1 MRSTTFLA
9 NTTLYLSSLESCE
22 EPLIMARTPRK
33 KAATPPAPTLTE
45 KQQLELRKLRAEAE
59 RAELL
64 LERDKRTDEESAAS
78 AEAHNTYTFYDE
90 VGPESIKECLEALS
104 AMARQE
110 PRCEITLILNS
121 PGGGVVDGLAL
132 YDYLMGLR
140 KRGHK
145 ITIIALGEAASMGG
159 VLLQAGNK
167 RVVGRNFFMLMHQ
180 ISYSCYG
187 RSPEHRDEMKLVN
200 MMESK
205 LLKILARRSSMTVR
219 DVRSSWE
226 RTNWWI
232 DAKAAVELGFADEIQ

>member
-1 MRSTTFLA
+1 
-9 NTTLYLSSLESCE
+9 
-22 EPLIMARTPRK
+22 MARTRTK
-33 KAATPPAPTLTE
+33 KASAPSAPPLSE
-45 KQQLELRKLRAEAE
+45 KEQLELRKLRAEAE

-64 LERDKRTDEESAAS
+64 LQRDLRKDEIAEAS

-90 VGPESIKECLEALS
+90 VNQESIKECLEEIS
-104 AMARQE
+104 SWVRQE
-110 PRCEITLILNS
+110 PKCPITLILNS
-121 PGGGVVDGLAL
+121 PGGSVVDGLAL

-145 ITIIALGEAASMGG
+145 ITIICLGEAASMGG

-205 LLKILARRSSMTVR
+205 LLRILAKRSALTVR
-219 DVRSSWE
+219 EVRTNWE

-232 DAKAAVELGFADEIQ
+232 DSKKAVELGFADEIL